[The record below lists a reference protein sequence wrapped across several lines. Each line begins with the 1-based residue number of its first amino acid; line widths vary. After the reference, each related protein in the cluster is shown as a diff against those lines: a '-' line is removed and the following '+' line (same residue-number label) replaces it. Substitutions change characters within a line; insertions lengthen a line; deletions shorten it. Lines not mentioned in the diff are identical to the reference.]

1 MKQINKQ
8 DANKNLFKNTGII
21 AIGQVSTQILN
32 FFLLP
37 LYTSLLTT
45 YEYGVLDLLTTY
57 SSLLSI
63 LVGMQISQAV
73 FRFLVTKRDN
83 AVEIKRTISTVV
95 IASSI
100 ICVIYLFAF
109 VGIQGFLNIQYKWF
123 LLIHVIS
130 VLALQTTS
138 NIARGLGDN
147 LKYAMANFISSL
159 IIVVLNVIFVAIFQ
173 FGVFAMLIS
182 YILGP
187 IIGVIYLTLKCKIYT
202 YVKICWFEKKM
213 FKRILKYSIPLVP
226 NELSW
231 TVMHSSDRW
240 IISYF
245 MGVAQNGLIA
255 VASKF
260 SLIYTTFFS
269 IFNKSWTEQV
279 VLHYKEEG
287 GAEYVNEMFGKMTVL
302 FATLAAGIISCM
314 PFVFK
319 FLVADQFK
327 KSYALIPLYLCAV
340 FFNAIIGMV
349 SAIYLIENETKQ
361 IAMSTTVAAAINIIT
376 DLILIK
382 RIGVY
387 AAPVSSIMAYATISV
402 WRMIDVN
409 KRHCKINISLKDSMI
424 LIMLLLLS
432 LYIFFTKQIIM
443 RCIVFCIFLIMAIVE
458 NYDLLKDLFQ
468 SLIKSK

>member
-21 AIGQVSTQILN
+21 AIGQVSTQVLN

-45 YEYGVLDLLTTY
+45 YEYGILDLLTTY
-57 SSLLSI
+57 SSLLSVLI
-63 LVGMQISQAV
+63 GLQISQAV
-73 FRFLVTKRDN
+73 FRFLVTKRDRP
-83 AVEIKRTISTVV
+83 EELRKTISTVV
-95 IASSI
+95 ITSGGIS
-100 ICVIYLFAF
+100 VIYVILFS
-109 VGIQGFLNIQYKWF
+109 ILQLFLSVQFKWF
-123 LLIHVIS
+123 LLVHVIS
-130 VLALQTTS
+130 TLALQITS

-147 LKYAMANFISSL
+147 IKYAKANFISSL
-159 IIVVLNVIFVAIFQ
+159 IIVVLNVIFVAIFHL
-173 FGVFAMLIS
+173 GVLAMLIA

-187 IIGVIYLTLKCKIYT
+187 TVGFIYLVFNCKIYS
-202 YVKICWFEKKM
+202 YVKKCWFEKNELIK
-213 FKRILKYSIPLVP
+213 ILRYSIPLIP

-240 IISYF
+240 IVSYF

-287 GAEYVNEMFGKMTVL
+287 GPEYVNEMFGKMTVL
-302 FATLAAGIISCM
+302 FATLASGIIACM
-314 PFVFK
+314 PFVFNL
-319 FLVADQFK
+319 LVDKQFGK
-327 KSYALIPLYLCAV
+327 AYGLIPLYLVAV

-361 IAMSTTVAAAINIIT
+361 VAMSTTIAAIINVIV
-376 DLILIK
+376 DLMLI
-382 RIGVY
+382 RWIGVY
-387 AAPVSSIMAYATISV
+387 AAPISSIVAYITISI
-402 WRMIDVN
+402 WRMVDVN
-409 KRHCKINISLKDSMI
+409 KRHCKINISLKDSII
-424 LIMLLLLS
+424 LVGLFLMS
-432 LYIFFTKQIIM
+432 LYIFFTNQIIT
-443 RCIVFCIFLIMAIVE
+443 RCITFLIFILIAFIE
-458 NYDLLKDLFQ
+458 NYGLLKDLFY
-468 SLIKSK
+468 SIRKSN

>member
-202 YVKICWFEKKM
+202 YVKIC
-213 FKRILKYSIPLVP
+213 
-226 NELSW
+226 
-231 TVMHSSDRW
+231 
-240 IISYF
+240 
-245 MGVAQNGLIA
+245 
-255 VASKF
+255 
-260 SLIYTTFFS
+260 
-269 IFNKSWTEQV
+269 
-279 VLHYKEEG
+279 
-287 GAEYVNEMFGKMTVL
+287 
-302 FATLAAGIISCM
+302 
-314 PFVFK
+314 
-319 FLVADQFK
+319 
-327 KSYALIPLYLCAV
+327 
-340 FFNAIIGMV
+340 
-349 SAIYLIENETKQ
+349 
-361 IAMSTTVAAAINIIT
+361 
-376 DLILIK
+376 
-382 RIGVY
+382 
-387 AAPVSSIMAYATISV
+387 
-402 WRMIDVN
+402 
-409 KRHCKINISLKDSMI
+409 
-424 LIMLLLLS
+424 
-432 LYIFFTKQIIM
+432 
-443 RCIVFCIFLIMAIVE
+443 
-458 NYDLLKDLFQ
+458 
-468 SLIKSK
+468 